1 VGVSSGGGSVTDR
14 TPATVAPSDWQRW
27 QVTITEPWAAPDSA
41 ETTVRWGREAIV
53 ALLVATYSV
62 MLGAV
67 VGLIWPHVA
76 PHIRLVAAINGSEA
90 ATKALLGDDMW
101 LALLGLVAG
110 VVSVAV
116 LALVAREAGGGPG
129 GVLGLAVGGL
139 LGSLVAA
146 QVGHLVQHPHVVSAL
161 RTSFPGITHHSVTT
175 ILGYFDF
182 RVRAKAVL
190 VAWPLA
196 AVALHAATV
205 GLRHRLE
212 AARSESSVHAG

>member
-1 VGVSSGGGSVTDR
+1 VTDPSQ
-14 TPATVAPSDWQRW
+14 TTVPQADWQRW
-27 QVTITEPWAAPDSA
+27 QVTITEPWSA
-41 ETTVRWGREAIV
+41 SDRVEATVKWWREGVV
-53 ALLVATYSV
+53 AVLVAAYSV
-62 MLGAV
+62 VLGAV
-67 VGLIWPHVA
+67 VGLIWPRLA

-110 VVSVAV
+110 VLSVAV
-116 LALVAREAGGGPG
+116 LTLVAREAGGGPG
-129 GVLGLAVGGL
+129 GVLGLAIGGL

-161 RTSFPGITHHSVTT
+161 RASFPGITPHSVAT
-175 ILGYFDF
+175 ILSYFDF

-196 AVALHAATV
+196 AVALHAVTV
-205 GLRHRLE
+205 GLRHRRL
-212 AARSESSVHAG
+212 AARSETS